1 MSSFKSRDYNKTFA
15 DASNGLR
22 HEKKSGS
29 VPQRKKTS
37 IVPEFDESK
46 D

>member
-1 MSSFKSRDYNKTFA
+1 MSSFKSRDYNKIFA

-22 HEKKSGS
+22 HEKKSEPL
-29 VPQRKKTS
+29 PQRKKTS
-37 IVPEFDESK
+37 VVPEFDESK